1 MLVFVAIAEATSFK
15 TVAENLTPVL
25 HKEKNPQSSLIKQLK
40 IIVHRFERAADRHG
54 ECLIFPRDITKHSH
68 TSNKKVIHM
77 CQLLQI
83 VRNSPLKLATDR
95 SLFCVFWFCT

>member
-25 HKEKNPQSSLIKQLK
+25 HKEKIPESSIIEQLK
-40 IIVHRFERAADRHG
+40 IIVHRLERAADRYG
-54 ECLIFPRDITKHSH
+54 ERLIFPRDVTKHSH

-77 CQLLQI
+77 YKLLKI
-83 VRNSPLKLATDR
+83 VRKNLLKLATDKF
-95 SLFCVFWFCT
+95 FCVFWFCT